1 MIIQA
6 NQAFE
11 VRDSKLGVL
20 SLKYGEIKSGVDD
33 EWMNHSFFKGLVD
46 DGLVVF
52 YKDSKDTT
60 AEAAQKDAKAKS
72 IESEEDNELNRLI
85 DEAREK
91 AKIEAEQVTI
101 THGYD
106 KNKSERILKEYTDAA
121 INKAKEDYE
130 ASKKAK

>member
-33 EWMNHSFFKGLVD
+33 NWMQHSFFKGLVD

-52 YKDSKDTT
+52 YKDTKDTT

-72 IESEEDNELNRLI
+72 IKADENAELNRLI
-85 DEAREK
+85 DEAK
-91 AKIEAEQVTI
+91 NQAKIEAEQVI
-101 THGYD
+101 ATHGYD
-106 KNKSERILKEYTDAA
+106 KNKSERILKEYTEQA
-121 INKAKEDYE
+121 IKKAKELYE
-130 ASKKAK
+130 AKMNK